1 MNSLLDLL
9 VVAGYLVVVVTL
21 GLVVSLKS
29 RSRAAQKNGNAEGY
43 FLAGHSLSWPII
55 GMALFATNIS
65 CVHLVSL
72 AQAGF
77 DSGLLIGN
85 FEWMAALTLILLALF
100 FAPIYL
106 RSGVTT
112 LPDYLE
118 KRYDRSCRD
127 WLTILSIASAV
138 IVHIGFAFLTG
149 GRMITYF
156 IPELG
161 NIYVAI
167 IFIAALTGVYTIVG
181 GLIAVVV
188 TETLQTVVL
197 LIGSTIITVVAL
209 YQLGGFGA
217 VMEKLSEL
225 NEMERLSMLRPAG
238 DPSGMSWYAVLL
250 GYPVLG
256 IWYWCAD
263 QTIVQRVLGARDAN
277 HARTGALFCAVLKI
291 FPVFIFV
298 LPGLVAYLLFKSGGL
313 DISAL
318 QTVHD
323 GKMVTDSKDILAVMI
338 EQLLPTG
345 LRGLVMAALLAAL
358 MSTVAGA
365 LNSIST
371 LVSYDLYAR
380 FAPGRSD
387 RQLIAVGRMVAGL
400 ALLVSIGLVPLL
412 DMYDSLFVGLND
424 IIAHLAPSITCVF
437 LIGVLL
443 PAATAA
449 SARWTL
455 WLGSALGV
463 GVFVFNKLVP
473 DNPLAAIPFMLMAF
487 LLLVVC
493 VVLQLVLTYLTRQ
506 PGATCDGRFAWSRP
520 SLAFRESGWPG
531 LADYRILCVLLVVL
545 YCSLYWYFA

>member
-1 MNSLLDLL
+1 MHSYLDLF
-9 VVAGYLVVVVTL
+9 VIAGYLVTVVAL
-21 GLVVSLKS
+21 GLAVSIRGKK
-29 RSRAAQKNGNAEGY
+29 RAAKHGEDAEGY
-43 FLAGHSLSWPII
+43 FLAGHSLNWPII

-118 KRYDRSCRD
+118 KRYDRCCRD

-156 IPELG
+156 IPDLG

-197 LIGSTIITVVAL
+197 LVGSTIITLVAL
-209 YQLGGFGA
+209 YQLGG
-217 VMEKLSEL
+217 VDVLMTKLSEL

-238 DPSGMSWYAVLL
+238 DPSGLSWYAVLL

-263 QTIVQRVLGARDAN
+263 QTIVQRVLGAKDAN
-277 HARTGALFCAVLKI
+277 HARTGALFCAILKI

-298 LPGLVAYLLFKSGGL
+298 LPGLVAYLLYKSGGL

-318 QTVHD
+318 QTVQD
-323 GKMVTDSKDILAVMI
+323 GKVMTDSKDVLAVMI
-338 EQLLPTG
+338 EQLLPSG

-380 FAPGRSD
+380 FAPGRTD
-387 RQLIAVGRMVAGL
+387 RQLVAVGRIAAGA
-400 ALLVSIGLVPLL
+400 ALLISICLVPLL

-424 IIAHLAPSITCVF
+424 IIAHLAPSVTCVF

-443 PAATAA
+443 PSATAL

-455 WLGSALGV
+455 WIGSALGV

-473 DNPLAAIPFMLMAF
+473 GNPLAAIPFMLMAF

-493 VVLQLVLTYLTRQ
+493 VILQISLTLLART
-506 PGATCDGRFAWSRP
+506 GAVACDERFAWSSPMQALRDI
-520 SLAFRESGWPG
+520 GWPG
-531 LADYRILCVLLVVL
+531 LADYRVLSALLLLLYIL
-545 YCSLYWYFA
+545 LYWYFA